1 MIPEKGDPVVEVTA
15 SDICAGFRAV
25 GAKPGDTL
33 LYHGSLSSMGTVVG
47 GPDTVIDGARQ
58 AVAPEGTVAMPTL
71 WYHAAD
77 PPLDPND
84 WDIDHSEAYIGILAE
99 AFRRHPE
106 SVRSDHFSHSVSAI
120 GARALELVADHG
132 ADGQR
137 HTPWGP
143 RAFAESSPWGRL
155 YAWNALYCFIGV
167 TFRVL
172 TMKHYLEATIVEET
186 LAGLPPGHQAAL
198 ADELS
203 SIGSPGIWPFFNSE
217 KLEERLA
224 DKGLVAYGKIG
235 SATIRGI
242 RTQEL
247 VNTALPML
255 RNAPEEWFNDEFMAW
270 RRRALSSS
278 A

>member
-1 MIPEKGDPVVEVTA
+1 MVPEKGNPEIRVNA

-25 GAKPGDTL
+25 GAIPGDVII
-33 LYHGSLSSMGTVVG
+33 YHGSLSSMGEVVA
-47 GPDTVIDGARQ
+47 GPDTVIAGARQ
-58 AVAPEGTVAMPTL
+58 AVDPGGTIAMPTL
-71 WYHAAD
+71 WYHGAE

-84 WDIDHSEAYIGILAE
+84 WDIDQSPAYIGTLAE

-120 GARALELVADHG
+120 GPRADELVASHG

-143 RAFAESSPWGRL
+143 RAFAKGSPWGRL

-172 TMKHYLEATIVEET
+172 TMKHYLEATIVEDT
-186 LAGLPPGHQAAL
+186 LADLLPDHRARL
-198 ADELS
+198 TDELS
-203 SIGSPGIWPFFNSE
+203 STGSPGIWPFFNSE
-217 KLEERLA
+217 TLEERLA
-224 DKGLVAYGKIG
+224 EKGLVAYGKIG

-247 VNTALPML
+247 VNNALPML
-255 RNAPEEWFNDEFMAW
+255 RDAPEEWFSDEFMAW
-270 RRRALSSS
+270 RQRAQEAQS
-278 A
+278 